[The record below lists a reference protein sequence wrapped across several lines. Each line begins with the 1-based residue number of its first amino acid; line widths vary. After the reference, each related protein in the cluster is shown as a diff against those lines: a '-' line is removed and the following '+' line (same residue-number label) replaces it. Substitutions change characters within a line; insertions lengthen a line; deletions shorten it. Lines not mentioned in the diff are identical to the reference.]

1 MWNAAGPDEY
11 LARAVISARSAR
23 SGGVAEV
30 LAESRGDFG
39 LRAWRSQVLGSACT
53 DTDVVERW
61 LRESPR
67 DPDALLLYARTA
79 VARAL
84 RSADK
89 GDRRWEELASM
100 ARRAC
105 MAAIDAAPQDP
116 TPLVTLLS
124 LARLRHMPQPDPAGR
139 ADVQGPWDLFDQVR
153 ALDPLHREGHL
164 RFLHCL
170 DSDTAMLNFA
180 IHIANSTPLDSDPQL
195 LMLVAQAEHYRAQRD
210 RAEASAEP
218 EPEPELG
225 HGHGQES
232 ADEEWRSERVLRFSL
247 DLHELWFP
255 KARERRFV
263 PIVDFSYLAHALWAG
278 GRPQQARDVL
288 RAMEPYAVP
297 QPWSLFGDPER
308 VLLDARTQCRLGPR
322 PGGP

>member
-30 LAESRGDFG
+30 LAESRTDFG
-39 LRAWRSQVLGSACT
+39 LRAWRSQVLGAACT

-61 LRESPR
+61 LRDSPR

-89 GDRRWEELASM
+89 GDRRWEELAHM

-105 MAAIDAAPQDP
+105 TAAIDAAPQDP

-124 LARLRHMPQPDPAGR
+124 LARLGHTPRPDPAGR
-139 ADVQGPWDLFDQVR
+139 ADVQGPWDLFDRVR
-153 ALDPLHREGHL
+153 ALDPLNREGHL

-180 IHIANSTPLDSDPQL
+180 IHIASSTPLDSDPQL
-195 LMLVAQAEHYRAQRD
+195 LMLVAQAEHYRA
-210 RAEASAEP
+210 ATSAEH
-218 EPEPELG
+218 EQLR
-225 HGHGQES
+225 

-255 KARERRFV
+255 KARERRFL

-308 VLLDARTQCRLGPR
+308 VLLRARAECRLGPR

>member
-1 MWNAAGPDEY
+1 LSALTWNAAGADEY
-11 LARAVISARSAR
+11 LARAVISVRSAR
-23 SGGVAEV
+23 LGGVAEV
-30 LAESRGDFG
+30 LSESRADFA

-67 DPDALLLYARTA
+67 DPDALLLYARTT

-89 GDRRWEELASM
+89 GDRRWDELARI

-105 MAAIDAAPQDP
+105 IAAIDAAPQDP
-116 TPLVTLLS
+116 TPLVALLS
-124 LARLRHMPQPDPAGR
+124 LARLGHTPRPDPAGR
-139 ADVQGPWDLFDQVR
+139 VDVEGPWPLFDEVR

-170 DSDTAMLNFA
+170 GSDTAMLNFA

-195 LMLVAQAEHYRAQRD
+195 LMLVAQAEHYRAKTP
-210 RAEASAEP
+210 AEREEGP
-218 EPEPELG
+218 
-225 HGHGQES
+225 
-232 ADEEWRSERVLRFSL
+232 ADEQWRSERVLRFSL

-263 PIVDFSYLAHALWAG
+263 PIVDLSYLAHALWAG
-278 GRPQQARDVL
+278 GRTLQARDVL
-288 RAMEPYAVP
+288 LAMDPYAAS
-297 QPWSLFGDPER
+297 QPWSLFGEPER
-308 VLLDARTQCRLGPR
+308 VLLLARAQCRLGPR